1 MPALWPNMSNSV
13 AKPTRRSESGALIA
27 QATGTGDYAMLLGAT
42 LALVIT
48 VVFIN
53 RIFWRRLYRVA
64 EERYR
69 ME

>member
-1 MPALWPNMSNSV
+1 V
-13 AKPTRRSESGALIA
+13 AEHFEFGGQTQATIGVGALIA
-27 QATGTGDYAMLLGAT
+27 QATGTGDSAKMLGAT